1 MEINLEFLITL
12 HSIFS
17 AKFFMKNT
25 YETPVVEIIEM
36 NLEQSILVTS
46 DPNGPFLE
54 PGEDL

>member
-1 MEINLEFLITL
+1 ME
-12 HSIFS
+12 
-17 AKFFMKNT
+17 NT